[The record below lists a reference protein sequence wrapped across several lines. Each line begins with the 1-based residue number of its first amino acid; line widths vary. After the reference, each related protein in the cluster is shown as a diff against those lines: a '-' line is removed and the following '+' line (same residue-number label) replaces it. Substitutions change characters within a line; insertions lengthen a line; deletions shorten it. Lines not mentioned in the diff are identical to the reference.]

1 MKTVISCFLF
11 MWGLCL
17 PQIAVA
23 DEAKACGS
31 VFALTGYIHV
41 AKIDLRCPTLKL
53 VVSHPSDSGL
63 TVSEFAKKYQL
74 NIALN
79 GSFFRT
85 DMTPIGLTISGGVQW
100 DKTRDFRNKV
110 FFACD
115 KNNRCMIEEKGVL
128 TPKNPRWQIAIS
140 GWQSFD
146 AKSGKFECANSDLV
160 GCKPNIF
167 DTRHPRSM
175 LGLDETKRWLYLVV
189 VEGRQLGFSGVTL
202 DELANIAKQLK
213 LSQALNLDGGGSSTL
228 VVNQKRISALPL
240 LQGRERAVANHLGAK
255 W

>member
-1 MKTVISCFLF
+1 MKTVISFFLSV
-11 MWGLCL
+11 WGLL
-17 PQIAVA
+17 VPQIAVA
-23 DEAKACGS
+23 EDNKACGS
-31 VFALTGYIHV
+31 VFAFTSYIHV
-41 AKIDLRCPTLKL
+41 AKIDLHCPTLKL
-53 VVSHPSDSGL
+53 VVSQPSDSGL

-74 NIALN
+74 NVALN

-115 KNNRCMIEEKGVL
+115 KNNRCMIENKGVL

-167 DTRHPRSM
+167 ETRHPRSM

-228 VVNQKRISALPL
+228 VVDQKRISALPL
-240 LQGRERAVANHLGAK
+240 FQGRERAVANHLGAK